1 MSGKQAVDV
10 ADQQESI
17 GHIDT
22 ILLSNSTWINEEN
35 PCVVYGMR
43 GVVYANLTISSGGA
57 DAHSG
62 VDGGMVAEPM
72 FDMVRVLGGIGDA
85 KGVKLPEFCKLV
97 ASFEIET

>member
-1 MSGKQAVDV
+1 MDV

-85 KGVKLPEFCKLV
+85 KGVKLPEFCKLFAV
-97 ASFEIET
+97 LELEYC